1 MTMKSNKY
9 KSAWM
14 VDSGA
19 NWFEVYRLK
28 DARKP
33 ATPGNRIIWAK
44 FSQKADAD
52 RRAEVMN
59 MAEAIT
65 AQKPIKKPND
75 CKCGGRAEVVKCYD
89 AGEER
94 TIYGVMCTSCART
107 LPAQL
112 ETREEAIRAW
122 NRNNPKK
129 AKTKAKR

>member
-1 MTMKSNKY
+1 MTMKRNKY

-14 VDSGA
+14 VDPGPD
-19 NWFEVYRLK
+19 WFEVYRLK
-28 DARKP
+28 DARKS
-33 ATPGNRIIWAK
+33 ATPENRIIWAR
-44 FSQKADAD
+44 FSQKADAN
-52 RRAEVMN
+52 RHAEVMN

-65 AQKPIKKPND
+65 AQKPIKKPNN

-89 AGEER
+89 DGAER